1 MMTAAPY
8 GIAPGFLLIGAA
20 LSLTYLIG
28 FCWRGPG
35 LIKTLVKTGAVAAP
49 AFGIS
54 LAGASGWALA
64 GLWACVAG
72 DFLLSRPGEAWL
84 KSGIAAFALGHI
96 FYVLALLTG
105 FGPGFGA
112 DWIGGAVPLALLLL
126 GLSTE
131 LWLIP
136 HCGPLKGPVRF
147 YVLLILVMGGIAA
160 QLPIPRIPVLAG
172 ALTFIL
178 SDLIL
183 SVELF
188 VLSGGWFGRLAP
200 FFIWFFYYAAQVL
213 LFMGFMG

>member
-1 MMTAAPY
+1 MMTTAPY
-8 GIAPGFLLIGAA
+8 GIAPGFLLIGGV
-20 LSLTYLIG
+20 LSFAYLIG

-35 LIKTLVKTGAVAAP
+35 AIKTLVKTGAVAVP
-49 AFGIS
+49 ALGVS
-54 LAGASGWALA
+54 LAGAPGWALA

-96 FYVLALLTG
+96 FYALALGGG
-105 FGPGFGA
+105 FDPQFGA
-112 DWIGGAVPLALLLL
+112 DWIGWAIPLALLLL

-131 LWLIP
+131 IWLIP
-136 HCGPLKGPVRF
+136 HCGSLKGPVRF
-147 YVLLILVMGGIAA
+147 YVLLILGMGGIAA
-160 QLPIPRIPVLAG
+160 QLPIPRFPILAG
-172 ALTFIL
+172 ALSFIL

-183 SVELF
+183 SVMLF

-200 FFIWFFYYAAQVL
+200 FLIWFFYYVAQVL